1 MTSFGTGLA
10 GVLHRTIHVAN
21 LADGTEEDAASM
33 LAQRCGAV
41 ERWTRDVHDTDT
53 DDVTLTIV
61 FETMSSLATA
71 LQFDGMTFA
80 GKKLAVWVANRPKP
94 AAMLA
99 IEQKAKNNTAAQ
111 TAARADI
118 AEEDP
123 EETQRKA
130 DAVKA
135 ALASLRGYQD
145 RLKMGTAGGPLS
157 SVPKRAVQLFS
168 AEEKDT
174 FLADHTVRQ
183 CRALTEI
190 TNHWCRTLHEEA
202 ARLQE
207 AVVRGRDLLEALDH
221 LKEGTAA
228 SVVAQIVAPPPPGPT
243 VPATPQAESA
253 APKITVHTTVFGTAS
268 SAAPINV
275 ASAAALLLKGK
286 HRKRRRHASTTSSS
300 STSPS
305 PSRSRRKKHV
315 PDRKKAKHSKKSP
328 SKSRRKYRH

>member
-61 FETMSSLATA
+61 YETMSSLATA

-123 EETQRKA
+123 EEMQRKA

-168 AEEKDT
+168 AEEKET

-228 SVVAQIVAPPPPGPT
+228 SVVAQIVAPPPGPA

-253 APKITVHTTVFGTAS
+253 APKITVQTTVFGTAS
-268 SAAPINV
+268 SAAPLNV